1 MLKLASGTVCGF
13 AARLVLVA
21 LCQAVPWNVKE
32 SGARGDK
39 EANDTVAIQSA
50 IEKCAEAGG
59 GTVYVPAGDY
69 RCGQLQ
75 LRSNVT
81 LHLEAGATLWVS
93 AAKEDYGEGNRFLL
107 ARDQSHI
114 TLEGRGVIHGTGEG
128 DLQRKRGDDRP
139 RPDWRVGILEFVE
152 CNDVTI
158 RDVTVR
164 YSDSWTFDLERCENV
179 AIDGVSILN
188 NYYRVNADGIDPVS
202 CKRVRISNCH
212 IVAGDDPI
220 VCKSRA
226 GYPCEDVVVTNCLLE
241 TVATA
246 IKIGTESH
254 EAFRNIR
261 VSNCVIRNSGVGI
274 GVFIKDGAT
283 AERISFTNCTIE
295 TVRQPELLRESTSQ
309 ASFPIFMDIEKRHP
323 ESRIGKIRD
332 VTFADIDILSDR
344 GALIQGMERSKI
356 ENVTLRNITQRVD
369 RAFDYGQRR
378 KRIGGTTSKT
388 EDRRRTLYARQPAYV
403 TLANVDGLTVDG
415 LRVFIPEAVFAQYNR
430 SALSLHRVSGA
441 VVSDVRREPGGADAD
456 VPAVMMENC
465 RDALLTDCFAFPE
478 TGVFLGL
485 AGAETANI
493 ALKGNDL
500 SGARKAVHVGQGV
513 PPGAIRD

>member
-1 MLKLASGTVCGF
+1 
-13 AARLVLVA
+13 
-21 LCQAVPWNVKE
+21 
-32 SGARGDK
+32 
-39 EANDTVAIQSA
+39 
-50 IEKCAEAGG
+50 
-59 GTVYVPAGDY
+59 
-69 RCGQLQ
+69 
-75 LRSNVT
+75 
-81 LHLEAGATLWVS
+81 LH
-93 AAKEDYGEGNRFLL
+93 
-107 ARDQSHI
+107 
-114 TLEGRGVIHGTGEG
+114 
-128 DLQRKRGDDRP
+128 RKRGDTRP

-164 YSDSWTFDLERCENV
+164 DSDSWTFDLERCENV
-179 AIDGVSILN
+179 VIDGVSILN

-202 CKRVRISNCH
+202 CRRVRISNCH

-226 GYPCEDVVVTNCLLE
+226 GYPCEDVVVTNRVLE

-295 TVRQPELLRESTSQ
+295 TLRQPELLSESAAN

-323 ESRIGKIRD
+323 ESRVGKIRD
-332 VTFADIDILSDR
+332 ITFANIDILSDR
-344 GALIQGMERSKI
+344 GVLIQGMEKGRI
-356 ENVTLRNITQRVD
+356 ENVTLRNISQRVD

-378 KRIGGTTSKT
+378 KRVGGTTTET
-388 EDRRRTLYARQPAYV
+388 EDRRRTVFARRPAYV
-403 TLANVDGLTVDG
+403 TVANVDGLRIDG
-415 LRVFIPEAVFAQYNR
+415 LRVFIPQPVFAAYNR
-430 SALSLHRVSGA
+430 SALSLHQVSHA
-441 VVSDVRREPGGADAD
+441 VIRDVSRDPGGIDSE
-456 VPAVMMENC
+456 VPVVMMENC
-465 RDALLTDCFAFPE
+465 RDSLLTGCLALPE

-485 AGAETANI
+485 AGTGTANI
-493 ALKGNDL
+493 AIKGSDL
-500 SGARKAVHVGQGV
+500 SMAREPIHAATDVRSE
-513 PPGAIRD
+513 AIRD